1 MTQTTFTSV
10 LPSQN
15 ETNFEISFCRLT
27 VAIDKKILDA
37 IYTVEYKLKK
47 TTDNSDDDNWTEG
60 TSAAED
66 KCELISVLGVDGGSI
81 QSQPM
86 PNEGK
91 MAFQIEFLKSLDRNE
106 EIEFTIKYKRP
117 ILRKEVEGGFLFK
130 RYLVVVESIYANV
143 CRNFDIVFRLENK
156 KCILLESIPNRFQT
170 DNNAITFKKEALRPY
185 EVYTVGLLLHS
196 GLLQRRESKVISSFF
211 LMVVGGFVSLGIT
224 KLFG

>member
-1 MTQTTFTSV
+1 MTPTTFTSV

-15 ETNFEISFCRLT
+15 TSNFEISFCRLT
-27 VAIDKKILDA
+27 VEIDKKIQEA

-47 TTDNSDDDNWTEG
+47 ITGNTEDDNWTEG
-60 TSAAED
+60 TSATED
-66 KCELISVLGVDGGSI
+66 KCELISVLGSDGGSI
-81 QSQPM
+81 QTQPM

-91 MAFQIEFLKSLDRNE
+91 MAFQIEFLKSLALDE

-143 CRNFDIVFRLENK
+143 CRNFDIVFRFENK

-170 DNNAITFKKEALRPY
+170 DNDVITFKKEALRPH

-196 GLLQRRESKVISSFF
+196 GFLQRRESKVISSLF
-211 LMVVGGFVSLGIT
+211 LMVVGAFVSLVIT